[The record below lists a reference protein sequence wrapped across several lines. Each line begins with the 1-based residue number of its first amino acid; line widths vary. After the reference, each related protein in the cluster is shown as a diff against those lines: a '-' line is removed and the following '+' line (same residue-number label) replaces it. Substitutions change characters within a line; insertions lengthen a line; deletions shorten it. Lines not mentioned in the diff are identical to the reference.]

1 MPRRGDWAGTY
12 SQLSA
17 ASQNYYTLEDWTAA
31 NDALGAGSFE
41 ILDAY
46 ETSPGVYTVS
56 ILASGMPRDVVFIEE
71 AGWYYHDLTAD
82 EYAMFDG
89 AL

>member
-1 MPRRGDWAGTY
+1 MRLRIASTVTPKAA
-12 SQLSA
+12 A
-17 ASQNYYTLEDWTAA
+17 ASGT
-31 NDALGAGSFE
+31 
-41 ILDAY
+41 
-46 ETSPGVYTVS
+46 
-56 ILASGMPRDVVFIEE
+56 PRDVVFIEE